1 MSLTSFV
8 ILATAIAGASAQAVM
23 VNTPT
28 SVVQCLPVQLSWSG
42 GQPPYF
48 LSLIPG
54 GQPTGTPLED
64 LGQQTGTS
72 FSWKADIAANTDVT
86 VQIRDST
93 GVLNYS
99 DKFTVQKAPAG
110 VTCNASG
117 GSGTGTATP
126 PVSTGTS
133 SASPKNGSSPTTSTT
148 PTTGSTNGSTT
159 GSTSN
164 TTSSTPKTGTTP
176 TTSSGST
183 PVSGTNSSGSSAS
196 TDAKSDA
203 SRSTAG
209 LMAVA
214 VAAAVAVF
222 A

>member
-8 ILATAIAGASAQAVM
+8 ILATAIAGATAQSVM

-54 GQPTGTPLED
+54 GQPSGTPLED

-72 FSWKADIAANTDVT
+72 YSWKADLPANTAVT

-99 DKFTVQKAPAG
+99 DQFTVQKAPSG
-110 VTCNASG
+110 VTCGSSGSTPAS
-117 GSGTGTATP
+117 TATP
-126 PVSTGTS
+126 STSTGAASTPSKNATS
-133 SASPKNGSSPTTSTT
+133 STTPTT
-148 PTTGSTNGSTT
+148 PTTGSTTGSTT
-159 GSTSN
+159 AGGASTTN
-164 TTSSTPKTGTTP
+164 TTSTPHTGSTAGNTTP
-176 TTSSGST
+176 
-183 PVSGTNSSGSSAS
+183 VAGTNTTGSSAS
-196 TDAKSDA
+196 TEAKGDA
-203 SRSTAG
+203 SRPTAG
-209 LMAVA
+209 IMAVA
-214 VAAAVAVF
+214 LAAAVAVF